1 MTTSPGA
8 EMITSLLASQPE
20 LAAQTRYAGKDNSL
34 RGTIASALCTGLE
47 RTGTTSEQG
56 LYQAIQGNIRYALTS
71 EPTKWKDNNAIVGQP
86 IEILLYGETIWKRAR
101 VLSRSES
108 LGMVRL
114 SLDAEFSET

>member
-1 MTTSPGA
+1 
-8 EMITSLLASQPE
+8 MITSLLASQPE